1 MGRKNSQIEVEKR
14 IDFIL
19 ENIAKGVTIRRYLS
33 KKTQEKFNISESQFS
48 LDLAKAYRYLMDDLK
63 VKRKQKA
70 NEIIFRL
77 ENLYNKNYNIQDYR
91 ECRAIIE
98 TIAKLYGIGKEEE
111 KKIENK
117 IVVTLPKPELNEGD

>member
-117 IVVTLPKPELNEGD
+117 IVVTLPKPEVNEGD

>member
-91 ECRAIIE
+91 ECREIIE